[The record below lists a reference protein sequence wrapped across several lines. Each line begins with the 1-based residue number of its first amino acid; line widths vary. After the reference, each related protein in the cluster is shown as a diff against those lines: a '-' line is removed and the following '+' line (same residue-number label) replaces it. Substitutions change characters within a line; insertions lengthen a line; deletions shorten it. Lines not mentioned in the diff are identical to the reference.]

1 MHNFKKLKI
10 WIDSMVLVSET
21 YKITRDFPDFEKF
34 GLVSQMN
41 RCAVSIPSNIAE
53 GSSKSSNKHF
63 KQFLE
68 IALGSSF
75 ELETQLIIAFNESYI
90 SEERFNNLEEKI
102 KQIQKMISGFQSGLL
117 QKS

>member
-1 MHNFKKLKI
+1 ME
-10 WIDSMVLVSET
+10 SMSLVSNT
-21 YKITRDFPDFEKF
+21 YKITRAFPDFEKF

-63 KQFLE
+63 KQYLE

-75 ELETQLIIAFNESYI
+75 ELETQLIIAFNELYI
-90 SEERFNNLEEKI
+90 SEEKFKYLEEKI
-102 KQIQKMISGFQSGLL
+102 KQIQKMISGFQSRLT
-117 QKS
+117 